1 MLCQEVGAFYS
12 TMNSLSLLDSH
23 DIAMTESRQRN
34 GKQRV
39 VANTSQAH
47 ATESTA
53 IANRQFSPYN
63 LIDKLC
69 QNS

>member
-1 MLCQEVGAFYS
+1 
-12 TMNSLSLLDSH
+12 
-23 DIAMTESRQRN
+23 MTKSRQRN

-53 IANRQFSPYN
+53 IANR
-63 LIDKLC
+63 
-69 QNS
+69 